1 MSLAE
6 LLVASGVLLSV
17 TAVAGTAAIR
27 AQLTFRTQPE
37 VADMQQRARVGAAT
51 LGRDLLMAGA
61 GPMTTALAG
70 PLVRRLPPIAP
81 YRRGQ
86 IDDARG
92 GVFYRPDAVSLVY
105 VPDTRAEADVLHAF
119 DLGRELLVDLAP
131 NCGVVVHERVCG
143 FTVGMRVVLFD
154 GRGAF
159 DLATVTDVAGDRV
172 RVQHGGGLSASY
184 DGGAVMAEV
193 MAPTYFVRPDVAT
206 GALQLVR
213 YDGFRTDRPVVDN
226 VVEARFDYFGDP
238 GPPRA
243 WPPAAEEDP
252 PRPATSYGLAPPGSG
267 VDDPRDVWGP
277 GENCV
282 FAAADLDIGAPVP
295 RLGQLAPGPSPI
307 PLDPARFRDGP
318 WCPDAVH
325 GVRFDA
331 DLLRI
336 RRVRLR
342 LRVQVA
348 VAAMRGPAGRLFA
361 RGGTS
366 SSSELFAP
374 DQQIVLDVTPRNLGA
389 AP

>member
-1 MSLAE
+1 MSLVE
-6 LLVASGVLLSV
+6 LLVASGVLLAV
-17 TAVAGTAAIR
+17 TAVAGTAALR

-37 VADMQQRARVGAAT
+37 VADMQQRTRVAAAT
-51 LGRDLLMAGA
+51 IGRDLLMAGA
-61 GPMTTALAG
+61 GPVSTALAG
-70 PLVRRLPPIAP
+70 SLVHRLPPVAP

-105 VPDTRAEADVLHAF
+105 VPDTRAEADIVHAF

-131 NCGVVVHERVCG
+131 NCGALVHERVCG
-143 FTVGMRVVLFD
+143 FTVGMRVALFD
-154 GRGAF
+154 ARGAF
-159 DLATVTDVAGDRV
+159 DLATVTDVTGGRV
-172 RVQHGGGLSASY
+172 RVQHGGGLASTY

-193 MAPTYFVRPDVAT
+193 AAPTYLARPDPAT

-226 VVEARFDYFGDP
+226 VVDVRFDYFGDP
-238 GPPRA
+238 AAPRGLP
-243 WPPAAEEDP
+243 PPAPDDP
-252 PRPATSYGLAPPGSG
+252 PRPATSYGPAPPDSE
-267 VDDPRDVWGP
+267 VDDPRDAWGA

-282 FAAADLDIGAPVP
+282 FADAGGPVP
-295 RLGQLAPGPSPI
+295 RLAQLAPSPSPI

-325 GVRFDA
+325 AVRFDA

-336 RRVRLR
+336 RRVRVR

-361 RGGTS
+361 KGGS
-366 SSSELFAP
+366 SVSPELFAP

-389 AP
+389 SP

>member
-17 TAVAGTAAIR
+17 TAVAGTAAMR
-27 AQLTFRTQPE
+27 AQIAFRAQPE
-37 VADMQQRARVGAAT
+37 VADMQQRARVGAAVV
-51 LGRDLLMAGA
+51 GRDLLMAGA
-61 GPMTTALAG
+61 GPVATALSGA
-70 PLVRRLPPIAP
+70 LVRHLPPIAP

-92 GVFYRPDAVSLVY
+92 SVFYRPGTLSLVY
-105 VPDTRAEADVLHAF
+105 VPDTRAEADVEHAF

-131 NCGVVVHERVCG
+131 NCGDAVHERACG
-143 FTVGMRVVLFD
+143 FTVGMRVILFD
-154 GRGAF
+154 ARGAF
-159 DLATVTDVAGDRV
+159 DLATVTEVVGSRV
-172 RVQHGGGLSASY
+172 RVEHAGGLSSSY

-193 MAPTYFVRPDVAT
+193 VAPTYFVRPDAGT

-226 VVEARFDYFGDP
+226 VVEAHFEFFGDP
-238 GPPRA
+238 RPPRVFSRA
-243 WPPAAEEDP
+243 PPDEP
-252 PRPATSYGLAPPGSG
+252 VRPVTSYGPSPPEQG
-267 VDDPRDVWGP
+267 VDDPRDLWGP

-282 FAAADLDIGAPVP
+282 FSDAEGPVP
-295 RLGQLAPGPSPI
+295 RLGQLAPGPSPVL
-307 PLDPARFRDGP
+307 LDPARFTDGP
-318 WCPDAVH
+318 WCPDGVQA
-325 GVRFDA
+325 VRFDA

-348 VAAMRGPAGRLFA
+348 VPAMRGAGRLF
-361 RGGTS
+361 
-366 SSSELFAP
+366 FAP
-374 DQQIVLDVTPRNLGA
+374 EQQVVLDVTPRNLGA

>member
-1 MSLAE
+1 M
-6 LLVASGVLLSV
+6 
-17 TAVAGTAAIR
+17 
-27 AQLTFRTQPE
+27 
-37 VADMQQRARVGAAT
+37 
-51 LGRDLLMAGA
+51 
-61 GPMTTALAG
+61 
-70 PLVRRLPPIAP
+70 
-81 YRRGQ
+81 
-86 IDDARG
+86 
-92 GVFYRPDAVSLVY
+92 
-105 VPDTRAEADVLHAF
+105 
-119 DLGRELLVDLAP
+119 
-131 NCGVVVHERVCG
+131 HERVCG

-172 RVQHGGGLSASY
+172 RVQHGGGLSSSY

-193 MAPTYFVRPDVAT
+193 MAPTYLVRPDMAT

-238 GPPRA
+238 APPRA
-243 WPPAAEEDP
+243 WPPQRRGGSAE
-252 PRPATSYGLAPPGSG
+252 A
-267 VDDPRDVWGP
+267 RDVLRP
-277 GENCV
+277 G
-282 FAAADLDIGAPVP
+282 AARVRRRRSAGRVGAGRELRLHGGDLDIGAPVP

-318 WCPDAVH
+318 WCPDAAH

-366 SSSELFAP
+366 ASPEFFAP